1 MSIEI
6 KEKAKSIIDELDD
19 GNVREIIDFM
29 LWLKDR
35 REWEA
40 TREIMSIPGAQEK
53 IEKGLA
59 DLEKGKT
66 TLLRD
71 LNVS

>member
-6 KEKAKSIIDELDD
+6 KEKAKSIINELDD
-19 GNVREIIDFM
+19 VDVRYIIDFM

-40 TREIMSIPGAQEK
+40 TRERECSV
-53 IEKGLA
+53 
-59 DLEKGKT
+59 T
-66 TLLRD
+66 TL
-71 LNVS
+71 